1 MSLTQTFIQSLIAIF
16 PSNVAKIIKDYMLFL
31 EYSKK
36 VKLFL
41 LERERLVNIELV
53 NNRLFVMIQELPD
66 KYGDYN
72 KKFVVLDTYEIKNS
86 IITKIN
92 RHNICLA
99 TGTQMQAKFL
109 FWKNSYVWMYVSSGI
124 GKIFKYDTKTH
135 KIISGDNW
143 LNLNIYHID
152 DKTCTTFGGYFR
164 DAVYIGTESTFS
176 LEKYCMETGKKIF
189 HFSCPMFNHDVG
201 HKMCISHFNNDP
213 ALCVRESKFHFQI
226 IKLIQINDKEY
237 RLIHN
242 TSEKRQVKNNG
253 IIINIEPLDTDIS
266 RELIRINNGDFIET
280 NFPSLHYEWYDD
292 TYIPIDYYNIE
303 YGYKGSILTKNI
315 YWNNK
320 LTTSHE
326 KWRMFSHDGYICGP
340 NTIDI
345 YFRI

>member
-41 LERERLVNIELV
+41 LE
-53 NNRLFVMIQELPD
+53 
-66 KYGDYN
+66 
-72 KKFVVLDTYEIKNS
+72 
-86 IITKIN
+86 
-92 RHNICLA
+92 
-99 TGTQMQAKFL
+99 MQAKFL

-143 LNLNIYHID
+143 LNLNIY
-152 DKTCTTFGGYFR
+152 
-164 DAVYIGTESTFS
+164 
-176 LEKYCMETGKKIF
+176 
-189 HFSCPMFNHDVG
+189 
-201 HKMCISHFNNDP
+201 
-213 ALCVRESKFHFQI
+213 
-226 IKLIQINDKEY
+226 
-237 RLIHN
+237 
-242 TSEKRQVKNNG
+242 
-253 IIINIEPLDTDIS
+253 
-266 RELIRINNGDFIET
+266 
-280 NFPSLHYEWYDD
+280 
-292 TYIPIDYYNIE
+292 
-303 YGYKGSILTKNI
+303 
-315 YWNNK
+315 WNNK